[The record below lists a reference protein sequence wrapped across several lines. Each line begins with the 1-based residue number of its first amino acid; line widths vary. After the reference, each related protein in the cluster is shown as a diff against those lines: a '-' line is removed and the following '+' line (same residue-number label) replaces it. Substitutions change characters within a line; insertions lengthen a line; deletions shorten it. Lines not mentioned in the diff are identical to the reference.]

1 MDELMNY
8 DCINYQKLL
17 LIKAKELK
25 INDLQSHLL
34 LIIMTMNELNIKP
47 INPQSISKLSTL
59 SLKQIDEVL
68 LSLLD
73 MHLISR
79 KMGQLDISPLYR
91 FLVKERVKEEKE
103 VDLVSIFEDAFGRS
117 LSQRELEIINSFK
130 RAGYHDEMIVDALN
144 EAVKSGVI
152 NFRYI
157 EAVLE
162 NWARYGVKKR
172 FARNAPKEDDQIS
185 QQIKDYN
192 WWDQND

>member
-1 MDELMNY
+1 MNELMDYN
-8 DCINYQKLL
+8 CINFNKLL

-34 LIIMTMNELNIKP
+34 LIIMTMQDLNVRP
-47 INPQSISKLSTL
+47 INPQTISKFSSL
-59 SLKQIDEVL
+59 SLKQIDEIL

-73 MHLISR
+73 MHLILR
-79 KMGQLDISPLYR
+79 KQGKLDLAPLYQY
-91 FLVKERVKEEKE
+91 LLKEEIKEEKE
-103 VDLVSIFEDAFGRS
+103 VNLVEIFEDAFGRT

-130 RAGYHDEMIVDALN
+130 RAGYDDEMIIDALN

-157 EAVLE
+157 EKILE
-162 NWARYGVKKR
+162 NWSRYGVNKR
-172 FARNAPKEDDQIS
+172 FVRNNKKEDDTVS

-192 WWDQND
+192 WWDNHD

>member
-1 MDELMNY
+1 MEELMNY
-8 DCINYQKLL
+8 NCINFSKLL

-34 LIIMTMNELNIKP
+34 LIIMTMQDLNIRP
-47 INPQSISKLSTL
+47 INPQTISKLSSL
-59 SLKQIDEVL
+59 SLKQIDEIL

-73 MHLISR
+73 MHIIDR
-79 KMGQLDISPLYR
+79 KQGKLDLSPLYQY
-91 FLVKERVKEEKE
+91 LLKEEVQKE
-103 VDLVSIFEDAFGRS
+103 QAVDLVSIFEDAFGRS

-157 EAVLE
+157 EKILE
-162 NWARYGVKKR
+162 NWSRYGVNKR
-172 FARNAPKEDDQIS
+172 FVREKNKEEDNIS

-192 WWDQND
+192 WWDNHD

>member
-8 DCINYQKLL
+8 NCINFSKLL

-34 LIIMTMNELNIKP
+34 LIIMTMQDLNIRP
-47 INPQSISKLSTL
+47 INPQTISKLSSL
-59 SLKQIDEVL
+59 SLKQIDEIL

-73 MHLISR
+73 MHIIDR
-79 KMGQLDISPLYR
+79 KQGKLDLSPLYQY
-91 FLVKERVKEEKE
+91 LLKEEVQKE
-103 VDLVSIFEDAFGRS
+103 QAVDLVSIFEDAFGRS

-157 EAVLE
+157 EKILE
-162 NWARYGVKKR
+162 NWSRYGVNKR
-172 FARNAPKEDDQIS
+172 FVREKKKEEDNIS

-192 WWDQND
+192 WWDNHD

>member
-1 MDELMNY
+1 MNELMDYN
-8 DCINYQKLL
+8 CINFNKLL

-34 LIIMTMNELNIKP
+34 LIIMTMQDLNVRP
-47 INPQSISKLSTL
+47 INPQTISKFSSL
-59 SLKQIDEVL
+59 SLKQIDEIL

-73 MHLISR
+73 MHRILR
-79 KMGQLDISPLYR
+79 KQGKLDLAPLYQY
-91 FLVKERVKEEKE
+91 LLKEEIKEEKE
-103 VDLVSIFEDAFGRS
+103 VNLVEIFEDAFGRT

-130 RAGYHDEMIVDALN
+130 RAGYDDEMIIDALN

-157 EAVLE
+157 EKILE
-162 NWARYGVKKR
+162 NWSRYGVNKR
-172 FARNAPKEDDQIS
+172 FVRNNKKEDDTVS

-192 WWDQND
+192 WWDNHD